1 MNLLPPTVIRDFRS
15 DLDQTRDEPYRR
27 PEEFFAQK
35 VELPEHGQQIEGQ
48 YSHEVPGDKL
58 VEQNRNR
65 KDAVPSK
72 VIQRLL
78 RIWEVPDI
86 REAHRVEWFVT

>member
-1 MNLLPPTVIRDFRS
+1 
-15 DLDQTRDEPYRR
+15 
-27 PEEFFAQK
+27 
-35 VELPEHGQQIEGQ
+35 
-48 YSHEVPGDKL
+48 
-58 VEQNRNR
+58 
-65 KDAVPSK
+65 